1 MASKLVSD
9 ILQSGKT
16 EPVYQWR
23 RGGVTKGDTNYYL
36 TVGDVDSCKTQAE
49 FLKHVVMIFK
59 STRDVEIT
67 GKFDISG
74 ASFGSGAIDGDSIAD
89 GSITSEKFASYV
101 VLNGEL
107 NGTATRAMF
116 DGDPATNTSK
126 TAQAIHNK
134 YATKSWVQGA
144 YTTSTDLA
152 SNYLLKTDA
161 SSTYAA
167 KTDLTTLQTQVTNIQ
182 NTIGKGTVT
191 PGGNTTFSGTNTVTG
206 KLIMDARS
214 ADSNPA
220 IGDVTNIN
228 LQFRGETANGTA
240 RTFNPFFV
248 YPAATTGHLGF
259 GIQGAFGGLVIGS
272 GESAKNVVEALKPD
286 GGAEHL
292 YLLSDKNI
300 YLGATLDSNVRTESE
315 YITITN
321 RNVTNLNSVSTASLT
336 ASGAVSVGGALYG
349 VSGSAQTWKIT
360 NAGAVTGISALTC
373 SGLVQAQQFN
383 STSDLRLK
391 SDLEPIQHAL
401 EKVQTLCGF
410 TYTLNNKRQ
419 AGLIAQDVRR
429 VLPEAVTENDDGYLS
444 LDYNAVVAML
454 VNAVQI
460 LAHEVETLKKE
471 LPETK

>member
-16 EPVYQWR
+16 DPVYQWR

-74 ASFGSGAIDGDSIAD
+74 ASFGSGAIDGDSITD

-134 YATKSWVQGA
+134 YATKSWVQGT

-161 SSTYAA
+161 SSTYAP

-191 PGGNTTFSGTNTVTG
+191 PGGNTSFTGTNTFTG
-206 KLIMDARS
+206 NVILNNS
-214 ADSNPA
+214 ASASETQGSVNNVNLKITAKKID
-220 IGDVTNIN
+220 GTTRNI
-228 LQFRGETANGTA
+228 T
-240 RTFNPFFV
+240 PFFTF
-248 YPAATTGHLGF
+248 PGNGECGF
-259 GIQGAFGGLVIGS
+259 GIRGDNGAISIGA
-272 GESAKNVVEALKPD
+272 GESSTRIVSSLNVD
-286 GGAEHL
+286 GATEDL
-292 YLLSDKNI
+292 YLSADGKIYFFSGRGNTVPAESDLVK
-300 YLGATLDSNVRTESE
+300 LE
-315 YITITN
+315 N
-321 RNVTNLNSVSTASLT
+321 RSISNLNAISGASLT
-336 ASGAVSVGGALYG
+336 LSGTASFKGTIKGLNASNGT
-349 VSGSAQTWKIT
+349 TWQIT
-360 NAGAVTGISALTC
+360 NAGAVTGVSALTC

-391 SDLEPIQHAL
+391 TDLEPIQHAL

-410 TYTLNNKRQ
+410 TYTLNDRRQ

-429 VLPEAVTENDDGYLS
+429 VLPEAVTENADGYLS

-460 LAHEVETLKKE
+460 LAHEVESLKKE